1 MRQYIEHCMLAL
13 FTMLQ
18 PKNRSMNESASYILS
33 TDKQFSY
40 SYSKFGVLFLSLSY
54 YCSNKL
60 CLDRE
65 KISLINQNQISKSHK
80 LADSYAG

>member
-18 PKNRSMNESASYILS
+18 YKKRSMKKSASYTFS
-33 TDKQFSY
+33 THGQFSY
-40 SYSKFGVLFLSLSY
+40 SCPTFGVLFLSLAYRSK
-54 YCSNKL
+54 NT
-60 CLDRE
+60 CLERE
-65 KISLINQNQISKSHK
+65 KVSLINQNQISKSHK